1 MNPCF
6 RRVLSPD
13 NTNQMTFNTK
23 ITSIPDAIPAS
34 RVLSTMP
41 KLPLTL
47 TLSHLIVDGLYIS
60 MPMYE
65 MSVSMLVA
73 ITMVS
78 DGDFRLDREILRA
91 KNTPIKV
98 SNDILSQEFLVLL
111 QYLLPSKIVMML
123 SSIININSVCMPS
136 VVDIPKAMIKAIV
149 EAIYRLEIPNRVIR
163 FCIVVL
169 M

>member
-1 MNPCF
+1 
-6 RRVLSPD
+6 
-13 NTNQMTFNTK
+13 
-23 ITSIPDAIPAS
+23 
-34 RVLSTMP
+34 MP